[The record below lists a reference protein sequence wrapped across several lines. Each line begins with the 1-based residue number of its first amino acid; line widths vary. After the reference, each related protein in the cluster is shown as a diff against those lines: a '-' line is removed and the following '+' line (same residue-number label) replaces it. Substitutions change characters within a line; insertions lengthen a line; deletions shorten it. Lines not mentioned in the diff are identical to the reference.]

1 MQVLQSP
8 RIGKTAELLV
18 GSNAAV
24 FDAAG
29 DKILLTR
36 RSDNGRWCL
45 PGGRTDPGESLTE
58 TCERELWE
66 ETGLRATVQR
76 LVGIYSDPNSVVR
89 YADGSTWQ
97 VIAAV
102 FEVKVVQGEAW
113 LKSEVTELGW
123 FTNDEALALDLVELY
138 PQRIADAFAKSAVPF
153 IR

>member
-8 RIGKTAELLV
+8 RIGKGAELLV
-18 GSNAAV
+18 GANAAV
-24 FDAAG
+24 FDAGG
-29 DKILLTR
+29 DRILLTR

-45 PGGRTDPGESLTE
+45 PGGRTDPGESLSE

-66 ETGLRATVQR
+66 ETGIRAAVQR
-76 LVGIYSDPNSVVR
+76 LVGLYSSPDAVVR
-89 YADGSTWQ
+89 YRDGSTYQ

-102 FEVKVVQGEAW
+102 FEVKVISGEPS

-123 FTNDEALALDLVELY
+123 FTRDEALSMDLVELY
-138 PQRIADAFAKSAVPF
+138 PQRIADAFAKSPVPF